1 MKCVLTAAAMLIAL
15 SSLAPGQATSQG
27 MRCEQTAKELEL
39 KVNKITQ
46 NLDKAAFEQLV
57 SDDVVII
64 NAAGET
70 RSKKQQTA
78 SFDLP
83 PDLVIAFT
91 TKDMKI
97 RVCGEMS
104 IVTTG
109 KDIVEI
115 GKKSE
120 KENAAQSYW
129 FTRIYEKRRGQWQ
142 LVFNQLT
149 STNE

>member
-1 MKCVLTAAAMLIAL
+1 MKSILIIVAMLIAL
-15 SSLAPGQATSQG
+15 SPLTLGQATPQVVS
-27 MRCEQTAKELEL
+27 CEQTAKELDL
-39 KVNKITQ
+39 KVTTITQ
-46 NLDKAAFEQLV
+46 SLDKAAFEQFV

-64 NAAGET
+64 NATGET
-70 RSKKQQTA
+70 LSKKQQRA
-78 SFDLP
+78 AFDLP
-83 PDLVIAFT
+83 PNIIFSFKTIDV
-91 TKDMKI
+91 KI

-109 KDIVEI
+109 KDIVEVREK
-115 GKKSE
+115 GKKESE
-120 KENAAQSYW
+120 AQSYW